1 MRGGLL
7 VSETASSA
15 PATWVIP
22 SPRPE
27 IVAAA
32 ASRLN
37 AARRKRRRRTRLGG
51 SGAGDAARGS
61 APANAAPWKR
71 RRVKGRS
78 VMDADARACP
88 RGKVNK
94 T

>member
-1 MRGGLL
+1 
-7 VSETASSA
+7 VN
-15 PATWVIP
+15 
-22 SPRPE
+22 
-27 IVAAA
+27 AARCERR
-32 ASRLN
+32 RLN
-37 AARRKRRRRTRLGG
+37 AAR
-51 SGAGDAARGS
+51 
-61 APANAAPWKR
+61 WEQ

>member
-1 MRGGLL
+1 MRSGLL

-27 IVAAA
+27 IVAAP

-37 AARRKRRRRTRLGG
+37 AARWKRGRLN
-51 SGAGDAARGS
+51 AAR
-61 APANAAPWKR
+61 WKR

>member
-1 MRGGLL
+1 MGSGLL

-32 ASRLN
+32 ASRPN
-37 AARRKRRRRTRLGG
+37 AARCQRGRLN
-51 SGAGDAARGS
+51 AGWWEPCG
-61 APANAAPWKR
+61 
-71 RRVKGRS
+71 
-78 VMDADARACP
+78 
-88 RGKVNK
+88 
-94 T
+94 